1 VECVSPPD
9 CCKSPF
15 EFVAHLSGTKPP
27 GWSYKWTVYGGSII
41 DGQSTA
47 SIKVDSP
54 KIQTITAVVEIV
66 GPKPEC
72 PRTAS
77 VTIPCHPPGFFNP
90 PAQQTKRTTDA
101 PESQPSSNA
110 RFTSGRSAL
119 NIPLEIDN
127 NIILMK
133 VSVNGSRPMRFIFD
147 TGASHTIL
155 HSRRG
160 SELELKPEEQVSGTA
175 TGGRIEGSLTSG
187 VSLKVADAEVSNQQI
202 GLIDFPVPPGFEFDG
217 VIGYDFINEFV
228 VEIDYL
234 NKIMNLYD
242 PRTYLYRG
250 RGEVIPLVLDDRRIP
265 LAHVT
270 IVPPTGAALNA
281 ILGVDTGADRAFIF
295 NNPFVK
301 KHGLVSAMTDIT
313 ESAGRG
319 GGGEQQIVVGRA
331 KAARLGRFVFTN
343 PTVGLVRDPERDGA
357 TKEGDGVIG
366 GEIFRRFKLIID
378 YSRRRMILEPNKD
391 LNDPYPVEP
400 GE

>member
-1 VECVSPPD
+1 MRVTDWRIGALFTLIVSGFALTVPLLLSAQESKQLP
-9 CCKSPF
+9 STRPRQ
-15 EFVAHLSGTKPP
+15 VA
-27 GWSYKWTVYGGSII
+27 
-41 DGQSTA
+41 
-47 SIKVDSP
+47 
-54 KIQTITAVVEIV
+54 
-66 GPKPEC
+66 
-72 PRTAS
+72 
-77 VTIPCHPPGFFNP
+77 
-90 PAQQTKRTTDA
+90 
-101 PESQPSSNA
+101 PSA
-110 RFTSGRSAL
+110 RFTSGNSAL

-127 NIILMK
+127 NIILMQ
-133 VSVNGSRPMRFIFD
+133 VGVNNSKPLKFIFD
-147 TGASHTIL
+147 TGASHTVL

-160 SELELKPEEQVSGTA
+160 AELGLKPEEQVSGTA
-175 TGGRIEGSLTSG
+175 TGGAIEGSLTSG
-187 VSLKVADAEVSNQQI
+187 VSLKVAGAEVSNQQI
-202 GLIDFPVPPGFEFDG
+202 GMIDFPVPPGFEFDG

-234 NKIMNLYD
+234 KKIMNLYD
-242 PRTYLYRG
+242 PRTYSYRG
-250 RGEVIPLVLDDRRIP
+250 RGEAIPLMLDDRRIP

-281 ILGVDTGADRAFIF
+281 VLGVDTGADRAFIF
-295 NNPFVK
+295 NSPFVR

-357 TKEGDGVIG
+357 TKEGDVVIG

-378 YSRRRMILEPNKD
+378 YSRKRMILEPNKD
-391 LNDPYPVEP
+391 LNDPYPVDP